1 MFLAIISYVLG
12 IAMEAFIP
20 RWGWFCYLNPVCA
33 CRSSFPY
40 LFSRRKKGPFN
51 KKENAFVVIMASAA
65 ANSALGTEVLAV
77 QRLYYNITP
86 NGAASI
92 FLLFSSQLL
101 GYGIGGFMRR
111 TFINSTRWT
120 CTEASLAIGF
130 LAVLLYPSKM
140 LYPGVLPLVS
150 MFDAFYEEGST
161 RHSEG
166 NKKRLKLFYVGF
178 FA

>member
-12 IAMEAFIP
+12 ITMEAFIP
-20 RWGWFCYLNPVCA
+20 SWGWFRYLNPVRA
-33 CRSSFPY
+33 CCSPFSY

-51 KKENAFVVIMASAA
+51 KKENAFIVIMASAA

-101 GYGIGGFMRR
+101 GYGIGGLMRR
-111 TFINSTRWT
+111 ACINS
-120 CTEASLAIGF
+120 I
-130 LAVLLYPSKM
+130 
-140 LYPGVLPLVS
+140 
-150 MFDAFYEEGST
+150 
-161 RHSEG
+161 
-166 NKKRLKLFYVGF
+166 
-178 FA
+178 

>member
-1 MFLAIISYVLG
+1 MFLAIVSYVLG

-33 CRSSFPY
+33 CCQLPFLVFILY
-40 LFSRRKKGPFN
+40 RKKGPFN

-77 QRLYYNITP
+77 QRLFYNITP

-101 GYGIGGFMRR
+101 GYGIGGLMRR
-111 TFINSTRWT
+111 TCISSIRWT
-120 CTEASLAIGF
+120 CTEASLTIGF
-130 LAVLLYPSKM
+130 LSGPLIPFKDDVPRRTPFGLHVRCVL
-140 LYPGVLPLVS
+140 
-150 MFDAFYEEGST
+150 
-161 RHSEG
+161 
-166 NKKRLKLFYVGF
+166 
-178 FA
+178 